1 MARNLFANQPQNW
14 GLGSPEDLIAAAAAW
29 DQGDIADDEGELS
42 LSDKA
47 RLLFRGSTSNLSDE
61 IKARLSSTFGE
72 GTYEEDLATERAK
85 IESARD
91 KPGSLPYEVVGAF
104 LPAIALA
111 PFTGGASL
119 GWGAGRMA
127 AVGAAQALAAGL
139 GDREGNLK
147 ERFTD
152 SPLSLGVETVAGA
165 LAAPLGSVVMKLA
178 QRGAG
183 RVTQP
188 LGDMGRALTGQ
199 HPRPVETEV
208 RRLASS
214 VYPNYAPEVAHRKIV
229 ERIRGGDTFADLA
242 PTEVAAQVG
251 ASGPGGT
258 VIREVVNKRA
268 ERLPRE
274 AREAILEDLAP
285 GDSQSNLVRVMNE
298 TTDELKAAARVAY
311 DDVFDAVDLPPSA
324 ELNSAVL
331 DLAKFDD
338 AALTRLNKL
347 IKKRKLPPLFKEN
360 DKGVL
365 ELTRNVSLE
374 EGEVVRR
381 SLKDATDVNYRA
393 GEGGLAE
400 LDSIAE
406 RDMRSI
412 LDDLSPELKTTRAK
426 WKQLKSVKDTYDDS
440 RKIFGKTAED
450 AEIYIED
457 MIIEGNLEKIAA
469 MRAGAASGLKAKS
482 TGASATTLLRN
493 LDNLDRKE
501 RIILEKLYPGDAA
514 EEIFN
519 KINKAVQAT
528 ETKNVVLKGAQTA
541 HRLGAQGQQGQAAVE
556 AVGDA
561 VALGAGDYLRPAVKF
576 VQGVLKGRQLTQK
589 ELEKVARIIITED
602 PDIMERALLNPGI
615 QQELVN
621 KIQRYAGLLP
631 RAASSAAAY
640 QTEEKTRRLLDDPN
654 R

>member
-1 MARNLFANQPQNW
+1 MARNLFANQPPNW

-400 LDSIAE
+400 LDSLAE
-406 RDMRSI
+406 KEMRSI

-426 WKQLKSVKDTYDDS
+426 WNQLKSVKETFDDS
-440 RKIFGKTAED
+440 RKIFGKSAEE
-450 AEIYIED
+450 AELYIERILVGGD
-457 MIIEGNLEKIAA
+457 LERIAA
-469 MRAGAASGLKAKS
+469 MRAGAASGLKAKMTS
-482 TGASATTLLRN
+482 TSPNTLLRN
-493 LDNLDRKE
+493 LDNLERKE
-501 RIILEKLYPGDAA
+501 RIILEKLYPGDSFEVIAEKIAQAAQAKKTQNIVLGGSQTAEKIAAQRRQGSGAA
-514 EEIFN
+514 ELLQEG
-519 KINKAVQAT
+519 VQAVT
-528 ETKNVVLKGAQTA
+528 GNWLGPIIRLTSRVLSKETG
-541 HRLGAQGQQGQAAVE
+541 
-556 AVGDA
+556 
-561 VALGAGDYLRPAVKF
+561 
-576 VQGVLKGRQLTQK
+576 LTQK
-589 ELEKVARIIITED
+589 QLEKVARIIITED
-602 PDIMERALLNPGI
+602 PNIMEKALMNPGVLKI
-615 QQELVN
+615 LVK
-621 KIQRYAGLLP
+621 KIQRTANLLQRGAGG
-631 RAASSAAAY
+631 AAAY
-640 QTEEKTRRLLDDPN
+640 EAGEVTRPLLLED
-654 R
+654 

>member
-1 MARNLFANQPQNW
+1 MTEEEKERRRQQLNAEALEAQKLDAGDRITL
-14 GLGSPEDLIAAAAAW
+14 GL
-29 DQGDIADDEGELS
+29 QGAS
-42 LSDKA
+42 LN
-47 RLLFRGSTSNLSDE
+47 TSDE
-61 IKARLSSTFGE
+61 IGAFAKSRFGDR
-72 GTYEEDLATERAK
+72 TYEDLLAEERSK
-85 IESARD
+85 LESARS
-91 KPGSLPYEVVGAF
+91 KPGSLKYEIGGAF
-104 LPAIALA
+104 LPAAIAA
-111 PFTGGASL
+111 PFTGGASIPLTL
-119 GWGAGRMA
+119 GKATAVAGIE
-127 AVGAAQALAAGL
+127 GLAAGI
-139 GDREGNLK
+139 GAREGNII
-147 ERFTD
+147 ERFGD
-152 SPLSLGVETVAGA
+152 EPLNLGAETVASA
-165 LAAPLGSVVMKLA
+165 LMGPAAGKLMEGGQKA
-178 QRGAG
+178 FNWAA
-183 RVTQP
+183 TP
-188 LGDMGRALTGQ
+188 IKSMGRALMG
-199 HPRPVETEV
+199 RPAEAVETEV
-208 RRLASS
+208 RRIAST
-214 VYPNYAPEVAHRKIV
+214 VYPSLPPEVGFAKVVEEIRQGKIFPDLSEGAAV
-229 ERIRGGDTFADLA
+229 HTAGIVGTSGRGGEA
-242 PTEVAAQVG
+242 
-251 ASGPGGT
+251 
-258 VIREVVNKRA
+258 IREVIEDRA
-268 ERLPRE
+268 DKFPPQ
-274 AREAILEDLAP
+274 ARKSLQEDLVP
-285 GDSQSNLVRVMNE
+285 ENPQGNIVRAMNE
-298 TTDELKAAARVAY
+298 TTDELKAAARVEY
-311 DDVFDAVDLPPSA
+311 DEVFKAVDLPPSA

-426 WKQLKSVKDTYDDS
+426 WKQLKSVKDTYDES